1 MPFQSLAWMRRHG
14 PFLRRCHA
22 HYGDIFTLRLAYEGN
37 VVILAHPDAVREVF
51 TGDPSVVHAGEA
63 SAVLRPIVGRESLL
77 VLDDRPH
84 LLKRKLLLPQFHGG
98 HMPGYEALMR
108 EVAEREVERWPN
120 DQAFSLLP
128 RMHTIAVEVILQA
141 LLGVAQGSYLERLRD
156 SVRELLDR
164 YTETR
169 TMAALF
175 ILGPALTLRVTALGE
190 LLRRVDE
197 ALYAEIACR
206 RHDRNCEGRED
217 VISLLLQARL
227 EDGAQMSDEDV
238 RDQLMSLIVAGH
250 ETTGT
255 ALAWALERLL
265 RTPSALRRLRE
276 EIAAGQDAYA
286 DAVCKETL
294 RLRPV
299 VPVVTRRLQESL
311 QIGGWLLPAGATVAV
326 HRPHPPSPGHLP
338 RTVAVSP

>member
-1 MPFQSLAWMRRHG
+1 
-14 PFLRRCHA
+14 
-22 HYGDIFTLRLAYEGN
+22 
-37 VVILAHPDAVREVF
+37 
-51 TGDPSVVHAGEA
+51 
-63 SAVLRPIVGRESLL
+63 
-77 VLDDRPH
+77 
-84 LLKRKLLLPQFHGG
+84 
-98 HMPGYEALMR
+98 
-108 EVAEREVERWPN
+108 
-120 DQAFSLLP
+120 
-128 RMHTIAVEVILQA
+128 MHTIAVEVILQA

-206 RHDRNCEGRED
+206 RHDRHCEGHQD

-227 EDGAQMSDEDV
+227 GDGAQMSDEDV

-265 RTPSALRRLRE
+265 RTPSALHRLRE

-299 VPVVTRRLQESL
+299 VPVVTRRLQEPT
-311 QIGGWLLPAGATVAV
+311 QIGGWLLPAGTTVAPCIDLI
-326 HRPHPPSPGHLP
+326 HRRPDIYPEPSQFRPERFLEDSSGAATYTWIPFGGGVRRCLGAGFALLEM
-338 RTVAVSP
+338 RTVLTTILAQARFRATRIRGERVRRRAVSWAPDRGAEVILEP

>member
-1 MPFQSLAWMRRHG
+1 
-14 PFLRRCHA
+14 
-22 HYGDIFTLRLAYEGN
+22 
-37 VVILAHPDAVREVF
+37 
-51 TGDPSVVHAGEA
+51 
-63 SAVLRPIVGRESLL
+63 
-77 VLDDRPH
+77 
-84 LLKRKLLLPQFHGG
+84 
-98 HMPGYEALMR
+98 
-108 EVAEREVERWPN
+108 
-120 DQAFSLLP
+120 
-128 RMHTIAVEVILQA
+128 
-141 LLGVAQGSYLERLRD
+141 
-156 SVRELLDR
+156 
-164 YTETR
+164 
-169 TMAALF
+169 MAALF

-206 RHDRNCEGRED
+206 RHDRHCKGRED

-265 RTPSALRRLRE
+265 RTPSALHRLRE

-299 VPVVTRRLQESL
+299 VPVVTRRLQEPT

-326 HRPHPPSPGHLP
+326 HRPSPGHLP